1 MAGII
6 PGIGSQDTA
15 GPLARTVTD
24 AAVLLGAM
32 IGLDELDTPVSGTAR
47 ERKIIDYTDFLDAA
61 YLQGVRIG
69 IPRAI
74 YQELDEEVMAIME
87 EAIEL
92 LKEQGAVII
101 DPVELP
107 CLSGDWSPVM
117 LQYEFKRGLNQYLA
131 GLAESVP
138 VHSLSE
144 LIAYNKLHSDKA
156 LKYGQGTLEWLE
168 QSGDGIT
175 EEKYLEQ
182 LRLSREQA
190 RDQGIDYALKEY
202 QLDALMFPGFHGTD
216 FAARAGYPLIT
227 VPAGFAANVIVT
239 PGGYLTKGP
248 HGVTFSAT
256 AFSEPTLI
264 SIAYG
269 FEQAAGRRFPP
280 CLSK

>member
-1 MAGII
+1 M
-6 PGIGSQDTA
+6 
-15 GPLARTVTD
+15 
-24 AAVLLGAM
+24 
-32 IGLDELDTPVSGTAR
+32 
-47 ERKIIDYTDFLDAA
+47 
-61 YLQGVRIG
+61 
-69 IPRAI
+69 
-74 YQELDEEVMAIME
+74 
-87 EAIEL
+87 
-92 LKEQGAVII
+92 
-101 DPVELP
+101 
-107 CLSGDWSPVM
+107 
-117 LQYEFKRGLNQYLA
+117 
-131 GLAESVP
+131 
-138 VHSLSE
+138 SE

-156 LKYGQGTLEWLE
+156 LKYGQDTLEWLD

-227 VPAGFAANVIVT
+227 VPAGFAANGIVT

-280 CLSK
+280 RMSK